1 MTPDEA
7 CAHPKW
13 VMGRKISVDSA
24 TLMNKGLE
32 VIEASWLFGIPAD
45 RIDIVIHPQSVIHS
59 MVEFS
64 DGSVLAQ
71 MGTPDMRTPLAYAL
85 AWPERIKWRATAR
98 LRDRRPVDVRSAP
111 DRRRFRCLDYAYAS
125 LRRGGAASVVLNA
138 ANEIAVQAFLEE
150 RLRFTEI
157 APTIEQMLETYDPPP
172 PNDIDDV
179 LTIDREARE
188 RARERVLEKVS

>member
-1 MTPDEA
+1 LTFE
-7 CAHPKW
+7 
-13 VMGRKISVDSA
+13 
-24 TLMNKGLE
+24 
-32 VIEASWLFGIPAD
+32 
-45 RIDIVIHPQSVIHS
+45 
-59 MVEFS
+59 
-64 DGSVLAQ
+64 
-71 MGTPDMRTPLAYAL
+71 
-85 AWPERIKWRATAR
+85 
-98 LRDRRPVDVRSAP
+98 AP